1 MGDVRL
7 IIPAAGGTLSCQ
19 NGTRWLQRDF
29 EGRVEG
35 TIKKA
40 FTLRIMRCLLIGI
53 GAFVMILALK
63 IRIRSGVDVAGYVLG
78 AGGLWYI
85 FEMIVIAP
93 KKTRPPT
100 EVEKQ
105 FHA

>member
-1 MGDVRL
+1 M
-7 IIPAAGGTLSCQ
+7 
-19 NGTRWLQRDF
+19 
-29 EGRVEG
+29 
-35 TIKKA
+35 KKD

-105 FHA
+105 FHAQKQARLQAKLQRDLPPKKPKSQSLGEDHF